1 MLKGFLIML
10 AVFLV
15 VALLGWGLGRIGN
28 ASEEK
33 KVRIRKYLF
42 SFYGLFLIFQGML
55 YLWEDPQW
63 GWQVLNIP
71 LGLVFIW
78 GVLSGKMELSTKESH

>member
-10 AVFLV
+10 VVFLV
-15 VALLGWGLGRIGN
+15 VAILGWGLSRFGN

-42 SFYGLFLIFQGML
+42 SFYGLFLIIQGMS

-78 GVLSGKMELSTKESH
+78 VALSGKLEPSAKESA